1 MNINYYK
8 KSLISSHWQTNITK
22 IKIKSKKKKKATMLN
37 SMSPSSGV
45 CWKRGAVQKKLEL
58 NEVSTQNN
66 AKMSDNVC

>member
-8 KSLISSHWQTNITK
+8 KSLISSHWQMNITK
-22 IKIKSKKKKKATMLN
+22 IKITSKKKATMLN

-45 CWKRGAVQKKLEL
+45 CWKRGAVQKEPEL

-66 AKMSDNVC
+66 AKMSDSVVC